1 MIRKCKAITLKGG
14 EEGKMSFK
22 STMKSKEEKIVAG
35 CLVGKVLTNRNVNKK
50 GLKLAMQ
57 QA

>member
-1 MIRKCKAITLKGG
+1 MIQKCKAITLKGG
-14 EEGKMSFK
+14 EEGKVFFK

-50 GLKLAMQ
+50 GLKLAM
-57 QA
+57 